1 MLYYSLKRLLT
12 TALTVLGAL
21 AVLFVIIRLIPGDP
35 AIVMLGPRA
44 TEGMIAA
51 MRERMMLDEPFLVQ
65 LGSYLLNILRGD
77 MGTDVLNN
85 RPISQMVFEVLPY
98 TVILAFSSLLL
109 ASLVGIPLGAYSA
122 GHRNSFL
129 DRVTAILS
137 VAAISVPPFVA
148 GLLMLLIFSIQLAW
162 LPVSGAGTSG
172 DALSQLRHLILPVL
186 ALALTWVGYI
196 ARIVRTSVLEEM
208 SKDHVRTAR
217 AKGLS
222 ERIVLYKH
230 TLRGA
235 LIPVVVVLGVG
246 FGNLL
251 GGAVLIEI
259 IFNRPGLGNLI
270 LNAIESR
277 NYPVVQGGLI
287 VAVLLYSIANLLAD
301 LSYGF
306 IDPRIRTDQE
316 RR

>member
-1 MLYYSLKRLLT
+1 MLYYAFKRLLT
-12 TALTVLGAL
+12 TALTILGAL
-21 AVLFVIIRLIPGDP
+21 VVLFIVIRLIPGDP

-44 TEGMIAA
+44 SEGMIAA
-51 MRERMMLDEPFLVQ
+51 MRERMMLDAPFLVQ
-65 LGSYLLNILRGD
+65 LGSYVGNILRGD

-85 RPISQMVFEVLPY
+85 RPISMMVFEVLPY
-98 TVILAFSSLLL
+98 TILLAFLSLFV
-109 ASLVGIPLGAYSA
+109 ASLIGIPLGAYSA
-122 GHRNSFL
+122 SHRNSVL
-129 DRVTAILS
+129 DRITALLS

-148 GLLMLLIFSIQLAW
+148 GLLLLLIFSIQLAW
-162 LPVSGAGTSG
+162 FPVSGAGTSG
-172 DALSQLRHLILPVL
+172 DFLSQLRHLVLPVS
-186 ALALTWVGYI
+186 ALALTWIGYI

-208 SKDHVRTAR
+208 TKDHVRTAR

-222 ERIVLYKH
+222 ERVVMFKH

-259 IFNRPGLGNLI
+259 IFSRPGLGSLI

-287 VAVLLYSIANLLAD
+287 IAVLLYSVANLLAD
-301 LSYGF
+301 LSYGL
-306 IDPRIRTDQE
+306 IDPRIRVG
-316 RR
+316 